1 MPTKRIR
8 NTGISW
14 QGRYRDA
21 SGKEHSK
28 TFKTKREAKAWED
41 DQIRAVRRGEWLDPQ
56 TSTITVHELVK
67 KKLSQSA
74 KPNTRQARNYLL
86 ANLGDLSPIP
96 ITALRPAMVRSW
108 LHVLETGR
116 PWVSDR
122 SPLAANTISMIAGQ
136 LRAILTQAVNDDVIL
151 RHPMRGVVIS
161 SASKQ
166 VERDDI
172 PDTEEIQALIRAAY
186 SSGRGVSPNPQLAR
200 MIIVAATTGLRGG
213 EIGGLRVKDVDF
225 FRRELHV
232 SQQVSQNN
240 AGPTAPKSRRASRT
254 VPLTEETLAALNT
267 QLRER
272 PRGREETI
280 FAAKSGEPYNSLA
293 IGTQFKNLT
302 KRIGVTTTFHALRH
316 YYASKLIESGVSV
329 SVVQRVLGHSS
340 PATTLGVY
348 AHLWPGAEDEV
359 RDAVRSFCGIS
370 DQKPTKDIGKIPV

>member
-1 MPTKRIR
+1 
-8 NTGISW
+8 
-14 QGRYRDA
+14 
-21 SGKEHSK
+21 
-28 TFKTKREAKAWED
+28 
-41 DQIRAVRRGEWLDPQ
+41 
-56 TSTITVHELVK
+56 
-67 KKLSQSA
+67 
-74 KPNTRQARNYLL
+74 
-86 ANLGDLSPIP
+86 
-96 ITALRPAMVRSW
+96 MVRSW

-116 PWVSDR
+116 PWVPDR

-136 LRAILTQAVNDDVIL
+136 LRAIFTQAVNDDVIL

-161 SASKQ
+161 SAAKQ

-172 PDTEEIQALIRAAY
+172 PGTEEIQTLIQAAY

-280 FAAKSGEPYNSLA
+280 FAAKSGEPYNSLE
-293 IGTQFKNLT
+293 IG
-302 KRIGVTTTFHALRH
+302 R
-316 YYASKLIESGVSV
+316 
-329 SVVQRVLGHSS
+329 
-340 PATTLGVY
+340 
-348 AHLWPGAEDEV
+348 AHV
-359 RDAVRSFCGIS
+359 
-370 DQKPTKDIGKIPV
+370 

>member
-1 MPTKRIR
+1 MPTKRVR

-28 TFKTKREAKAWED
+28 TFRTKREAKAWED

-56 TSTITVHELVK
+56 TSTITVHDLVK

-116 PWVSDR
+116 PWVPDR

-172 PDTEEIQALIRAAY
+172 PDTEEIQALIQAAY
-186 SSGRGVSPNPQLAR
+186 SSGRGVSPNPQL
-200 MIIVAATTGLRGG
+200 
-213 EIGGLRVKDVDF
+213 
-225 FRRELHV
+225 
-232 SQQVSQNN
+232 
-240 AGPTAPKSRRASRT
+240 ASRT

-302 KRIGVTTTFHALRH
+302 KRVGVTTTFHALRH

-370 DQKPTKDIGKIPV
+370 NQKSTKDIGKIPG

>member
-1 MPTKRIR
+1 MPTKRVR

-56 TSTITVHELVK
+56 TSAITVHDLVK
-67 KKLSQSA
+67 KKLTQSA

-116 PWVSDR
+116 PWVPDR

-136 LRAILTQAVNDDVIL
+136 LRAIFTQAVNDDVIL

-161 SASKQ
+161 SAAKQ

-172 PDTEEIQALIRAAY
+172 PGTEEIQALIQAAY

-254 VPLTEETLAALNT
+254 VPLTEENY
-267 QLRER
+267 QDR
-272 PRGREETI
+272 
-280 FAAKSGEPYNSLA
+280 K
-293 IGTQFKNLT
+293 
-302 KRIGVTTTFHALRH
+302 
-316 YYASKLIESGVSV
+316 
-329 SVVQRVLGHSS
+329 SVV
-340 PATTLGVY
+340 
-348 AHLWPGAEDEV
+348 
-359 RDAVRSFCGIS
+359 
-370 DQKPTKDIGKIPV
+370 

>member
-1 MPTKRIR
+1 
-8 NTGISW
+8 
-14 QGRYRDA
+14 
-21 SGKEHSK
+21 
-28 TFKTKREAKAWED
+28 
-41 DQIRAVRRGEWLDPQ
+41 
-56 TSTITVHELVK
+56 
-67 KKLSQSA
+67 
-74 KPNTRQARNYLL
+74 
-86 ANLGDLSPIP
+86 
-96 ITALRPAMVRSW
+96 
-108 LHVLETGR
+108 
-116 PWVSDR
+116 
-122 SPLAANTISMIAGQ
+122 
-136 LRAILTQAVNDDVIL
+136 
-151 RHPMRGVVIS
+151 
-161 SASKQ
+161 
-166 VERDDI
+166 
-172 PDTEEIQALIRAAY
+172 
-186 SSGRGVSPNPQLAR
+186 

-240 AGPTAPKSRRASRT
+240 VGPTAPNSRRASRT

-302 KRIGVTTTFHALRH
+302 KRVGVTTTFHALRH

-370 DQKPTKDIGKIPV
+370 NQKSTKDIGKIPG